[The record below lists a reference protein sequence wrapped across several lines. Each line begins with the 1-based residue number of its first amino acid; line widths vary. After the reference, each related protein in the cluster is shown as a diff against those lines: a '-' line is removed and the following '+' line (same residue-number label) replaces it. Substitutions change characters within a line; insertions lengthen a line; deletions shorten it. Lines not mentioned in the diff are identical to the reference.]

1 MGQPAI
7 SLDAGASPGAAV
19 SALTTLT
26 PGEEKTLIE
35 LEGLAWIGVAM
46 TDLVVLA
53 RIRNLSP
60 GDLQW
65 TDPVRRGDGV
75 APPGDGFEVSAHAPD
90 IPGAVP
96 MPALC
101 LRLIAAQAVAIT
113 LTMAVVGAAPR
124 HRVLAQA
131 LVSR

>member
-1 MGQPAI
+1 MSQSAI
-7 SLDAGASPGAAV
+7 SLDAGDSPGAAV
-19 SALTTLT
+19 SALTTLAL
-26 PGEEKTLIE
+26 GEEKTLIE
-35 LEGLAWIGVAM
+35 LEGLARIGVEM
-46 TDLVVLA
+46 TDLIVHA
-53 RIRNLSP
+53 RIRNLSA

-65 TDPVRRGDGV
+65 TDPVGRVDGV
-75 APPGDGFEVSAHAPD
+75 ALPGDEFEVSAHAPAV
-90 IPGAVP
+90 PGPVP

-113 LTMAVVGAAPR
+113 LTMTVVGAAPH

>member
-1 MGQPAI
+1 MSQAAI
-7 SLDAGASPGAAV
+7 SLDTGDSPGAAV
-19 SALTTLT
+19 SSLTTLT
-26 PGEEKTLIE
+26 VGKEQTLIE
-35 LEGLAWIGVAM
+35 LEGLARVGVEM
-46 TDLVVLA
+46 TEGFVQA

-65 TDPVRRGDGV
+65 TDPVRGGDGV
-75 APPGDGFEVSAHAPD
+75 APPGDEFEVSAHAP
-90 IPGAVP
+90 AVP
-96 MPALC
+96 GPVPAPALC

-113 LTMAVVGAAPR
+113 LTMTVVGAVPH